1 MKFVACVKLTPDT
14 EQLTEVR
21 PQDVGTGDL
30 GVTMVMNPWDE
41 FAVEEALALQERY
54 DGETAV
60 LTVGGEE
67 SIEAL
72 KRAVA
77 MGIEEAVLLSDP
89 AFEGSDAWGA
99 AHILAQAIRQLGDFG
114 LVLTGKQSVDGN
126 SGMVGPGLAAE
137 LGVPFIANVIKVI
150 DLTEDSI
157 TVRRMMDEGIQ
168 TVRATLP
175 AVITVSIEINE
186 PRYPNFMGIRK
197 ASRMQYPATAAA
209 DLPGLDMSRIGA
221 EAGLVRWSNLRKPP
235 ARGGKVEFIQ
245 GSTPAEQA
253 ALLAEKL
260 IAEKVV

>member
-21 PQDVGTGDL
+21 PQDVGTGNL

-41 FAVEEALALQERY
+41 FAVEEALSLQERY
-54 DGETAV
+54 DGATAV

-72 KRAVA
+72 TRAVA
-77 MGIEEAVLLSDP
+77 MGVERPSSCRTRPSRA
-89 AFEGSDAWGA
+89 ATHGA
-99 AHILAQAIRQLGDFG
+99 PRIWPGHRQLGDYK

-126 SGMVGPGLAAE
+126 SSMVGPGLAAE
-137 LGVPFIANVIKVI
+137 WACHSRQRREGHR
-150 DLTEDSI
+150 LTEDSI
-157 TVRRMMDEGIQ
+157 TAPYDGRGQQ
-168 TVRATLP
+168 TATLP

-197 ASRMQYPATAAA
+197 ACGCSIRPPPRRT
-209 DLPGLDMSRIGA
+209 GLDLSRIGA

-253 ALLAEKL
+253 ALLADRL